1 MQADCI
7 LIASLIRYL
16 KLRLGTFRAANQ
28 MLHVALTARLEADGG
43 GGESPQP
50 SRHHH
55 HGRRS
60 AEVAASA
67 SDDVPPFFTV
77 DIVDGADWI
86 GSWVHLNLSSSA
98 WQRYEV
104 SVPLPFSRRGH
115 FLDVAVVVGHQA
127 GTYLIDDVNVTQ
139 TLAPP
144 PPPAPPSVAWGA
156 TYDFERLPRVEGGA
170 GAVRLITY
178 TPEAAAGASA
188 DLCASSAGRAGGH
201 GAMIT
206 VSRAPAQPW
215 HTRIGLGLFE
225 AQRAALVL
233 KFSAKLASPAAG
245 AQLTPPPPPPPFPPQ
260 PPPSGL
266 AMPCTNAHGPTDSKV
281 EKCMGWCTEGAASQR
296 SQRCAYCKCRQCPA
310 CLAAAATG
318 PFLTVSV
325 TDADNASEW
334 LGYWQ
339 RLNLSSAEWRQFKV
353 TVPLSAAKRGHTLE
367 TSIVLGHAAGVYL
380 IDDVSIYQTDP
391 VALALQVGFEEPD
404 AAVVAVGTGGSVAVP
419 VAGGGLMT
427 ANLASEAAAHG
438 GGKGAEVVIRELF
451 TPAWQGRLEL
461 GTIVATLNALTIRL
475 WGRASRLAPI
485 HANLIDSAAA
495 YEWLAFWEPLNLTN
509 HWAEHS
515 TVAPLDP
522 TRRGHRLQMSLVMG
536 ATAATYSLDDISLT
550 QSCENWPTP
559 WLPPAPLGSLYTGF
573 EDCTGA
579 IPRMDS
585 ATSSGGARDSATS
598 GVGSSGGSPIA
609 AELYAPM
616 AARTGQLGMRLK
628 VRRHLRID
636 EERPKLIL
644 GSLILADASRAS
656 DAILLSLWAKMQV
669 CMQTPWNA
677 SERHSVSLSAL
688 GSVPL
693 VVGATVVQCHRE
705 PRVP

>member
-1 MQADCI
+1 
-7 LIASLIRYL
+7 
-16 KLRLGTFRAANQ
+16 
-28 MLHVALTARLEADGG
+28 
-43 GGESPQP
+43 
-50 SRHHH
+50 
-55 HGRRS
+55 
-60 AEVAASA
+60 
-67 SDDVPPFFTV
+67 
-77 DIVDGADWI
+77 
-86 GSWVHLNLSSSA
+86 
-98 WQRYEV
+98 
-104 SVPLPFSRRGH
+104 
-115 FLDVAVVVGHQA
+115 
-127 GTYLIDDVNVTQ
+127 
-139 TLAPP
+139 
-144 PPPAPPSVAWGA
+144 
-156 TYDFERLPRVEGGA
+156 
-170 GAVRLITY
+170 
-178 TPEAAAGASA
+178 
-188 DLCASSAGRAGGH
+188 
-201 GAMIT
+201 
-206 VSRAPAQPW
+206 
-215 HTRIGLGLFE
+215 
-225 AQRAALVL
+225 
-233 KFSAKLASPAAG
+233 
-245 AQLTPPPPPPPFPPQ
+245 
-260 PPPSGL
+260 
-266 AMPCTNAHGPTDSKV
+266 MPCTNAHGPTDSKV

-310 CLAAAATG
+310 CMAAAATG

-339 RLNLSSAEWRQFKV
+339 RLNLSSTEWRQFDV
-353 TVPLSAAKRGHTLE
+353 TVPLSAAKRGHTLD

-391 VALALQVGFEEPD
+391 VALALQVGFEKPD

-419 VAGGGLMT
+419 AAGGGLMT

-475 WGRASRLAPI
+475 WGRASRPAPI
-485 HANLIDSAAA
+485 HANLIDSTAA
-495 YEWLAFWEPLNLTN
+495 YEWVAFWEPLNLTN

-559 WLPPAPLGSLYTGF
+559 WLPLAPLGSLYTGF

-585 ATSSGGARDSATS
+585 ATLGGGARDSATS
-598 GVGSSGGSPIA
+598 GGGSSGGSPIS

-628 VRRHLRID
+628 VRRHLRME

-693 VVGATVVQCHRE
+693 VVGASG
-705 PRVP
+705 PVPQRA